1 MSLRPLLAII
11 IGLVAVT
18 LALWLLP
25 KLSPPPPASPPTG
38 AAAIGGPFH
47 LVDQT
52 GRPVDESILKG
63 RWSAVYFG
71 YTYCPDVCPT
81 TLQMLAQAQT
91 GLGDKAKD
99 FRVVFITV
107 DPARDTPA
115 QLKDYLSNAG
125 FPAGAVGLTGSA
137 QQVAQAAA
145 VYRVYIQKQGAGS
158 SYTVNH
164 SSVVY
169 LMNPQGQFAA
179 PISAGLTPDQ
189 ARDEILRAMGAQG

>member
-11 IGLVAVT
+11 LGLVAAT

-25 KLSPPPPASPPTG
+25 KLSPPAPSASQA

-52 GRPVDESILKG
+52 GRAVDESILKG

-81 TLQMLAQAQT
+81 TLQMLAQAQAA
-91 GLGDKAKD
+91 LGDRAKD
-99 FRVVFITV
+99 FRVVFVTV

-125 FPAGAVGLTGSA
+125 FPAGAIGLTGSA

-145 VYRVYIQKQGAGS
+145 AYRVYIQKAGGGS

-164 SSVVY
+164 SSVIY

-179 PISAGLTPDQ
+179 PISAGITPDQ
-189 ARDEILRAMGAQG
+189 ARDEILRAMNG